1 MNSRRVRRTARVIV
15 LALAVLVALGLLG
28 IAGYVWACGTERWLV
43 KTGADVD
50 AAQVDLSNPYPT
62 SVSEM
67 NTFPRPGT
75 IPRNNRADWVELTM
89 FQLTATLTIY
99 KRETDEDYHLVLQDD
114 DGSQMIVEIPAPN
127 CVDPSS
133 PFADYIANARAEFD
147 ATPFEAQFC
156 AAVSR
161 PAHRRDLRSL

>member
-1 MNSRRVRRTARVIV
+1 
-15 LALAVLVALGLLG
+15 
-28 IAGYVWACGTERWLV
+28 
-43 KTGADVD
+43 
-50 AAQVDLSNPYPT
+50 
-62 SVSEM
+62 
-67 NTFPRPGT
+67 
-75 IPRNNRADWVELTM
+75 M

>member
-1 MNSRRVRRTARVIV
+1 MRLATRRTARIIV
-15 LALAVLVALGLLG
+15 TLLAVLVAAGLLG

-50 AAQVDLSNPYPT
+50 ASQVDLSNPYPT

-67 NTFPRPGT
+67 NTFSRPST

-99 KRETDEDYHLVLQDD
+99 KRELDEDYHLVLQDD
-114 DGSQMIVEIPAPN
+114 DGSEMIVEIPAPD